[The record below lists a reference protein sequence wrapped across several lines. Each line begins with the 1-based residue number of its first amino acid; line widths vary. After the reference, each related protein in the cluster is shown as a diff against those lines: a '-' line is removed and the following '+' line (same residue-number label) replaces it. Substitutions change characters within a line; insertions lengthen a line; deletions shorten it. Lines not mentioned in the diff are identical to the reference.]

1 MRQPQMALRV
11 PPELR
16 IEFVRLCE
24 TSGTNASAEL
34 RAFMERYIAAK
45 KSEQKATA

>member
-34 RAFMERYIAAK
+34 RAFMERYINEK
-45 KSEQKATA
+45 KNKETNHG

>member
-11 PPELR
+11 PAQLR
-16 IEFVRLCE
+16 KDFVRLCE

-34 RAFMERYIAAK
+34 RAFMERYINERKNKEANHG
-45 KSEQKATA
+45 